1 MDRTAGARRQPAGV
15 EGMSSYCTF
24 APGHPVHDAY
34 HASEYGFP
42 QRDEAVLFERLC
54 LEIMQAGLSWE
65 LVLKRRA
72 GMRKAFAGFKVDHVA
87 AMGPDDEARLLAD
100 PAIIRNRLKVAAIIE
115 NARRLQAL
123 RVSHGGF
130 AAWLDAHHPREK
142 AEWIKLFRKTFKF
155 TGGEIVGE
163 FLMSLGYLPGAH
175 AEDCPV
181 HARIVA
187 LRPPWQRA
195 G

>member
-1 MDRTAGARRQPAGV
+1 
-15 EGMSSYCTF
+15 MSGYCRI

-34 HASEYGFP
+34 HATEYGFP
-42 QRDEAVLFERLC
+42 QRDETVLFERLC

-65 LVLKRRA
+65 LVLKRRL
-72 GMRKAFAGFKVDHVA
+72 GMRAAFAGFAVDRVA
-87 AMGPDDEARLLAD
+87 AMGPDEEARLLAD

-115 NARRLQAL
+115 NARRVQAL
-123 RVSHGGF
+123 RASHGGF
-130 AAWLDAHHPREK
+130 AAWLDAHHPRGK
-142 AEWIKLFRKTFKF
+142 PDWVKLFRATFKF

-181 HARIVA
+181 HARILA
-187 LRPPWQRA
+187 LDPPWNRIAA